1 MSLNFHNS
9 NELLDFVE
17 KWVGFSG
24 PGYDYDARGL
34 LFLLQACLKNMH
46 RFFIDG
52 DFEDLEGIF
61 TEEDK
66 QVLTRLL
73 NAMQQSGNFLESER

>member
-1 MSLNFHNS
+1 
-9 NELLDFVE
+9 
-17 KWVGFSG
+17 
-24 PGYDYDARGL
+24 
-34 LFLLQACLKNMH
+34 LKNMH

-52 DFEDLEGIF
+52 DFENLEGIF